1 VTGKIAV
8 ATASLLALAGLID
21 AVVAISTK
29 TESLTCSVGISFFW
43 CAPRATIADFAG
55 EWTNKNPESGIVRV
69 RIGQQLDKAAVQI
82 WGRCA
87 PSDCPWGVAFT
98 AASDASRGTLQVE
111 YDQGY
116 DIKQATLKVGQAGR
130 LEVKTKVHFTD
141 DSGRP
146 DYESVDY
153 LYPSPS
159 QAPSPQP

>member
-1 VTGKIAV
+1 LFSDHPDQKGVTGKIAV

-98 AASDASRGTLQVE
+98 AASDARVE
-111 YDQGY
+111 PFKSNTTKGMTSN
-116 DIKQATLKVGQAGR
+116 KR
-130 LEVKTKVHFTD
+130 L
-141 DSGRP
+141 
-146 DYESVDY
+146 
-153 LYPSPS
+153 
-159 QAPSPQP
+159 